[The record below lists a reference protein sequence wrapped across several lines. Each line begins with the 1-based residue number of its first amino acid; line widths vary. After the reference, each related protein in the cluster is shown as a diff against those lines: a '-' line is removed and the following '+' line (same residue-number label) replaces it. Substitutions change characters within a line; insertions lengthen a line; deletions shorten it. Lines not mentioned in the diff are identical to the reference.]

1 MASGKLSPRQK
12 MINIMYLVF
21 ISMIAMQM
29 SKEVLSAFGYMN
41 EKLTE
46 NNTTASIKNKAT
58 LENLATKAVEQPE
71 KYSNLYAK
79 AIEIDKLS
87 SKFNDYLEGKK
98 QFFLKDQ
105 KDQKDYETMDPTGIV
120 DEHFFNG
127 DKFTTEGQ
135 EFLDH
140 VNGYRDGVI
149 QLIGEK
155 SQLAANI
162 KNRFDTSDQDTDAGK
177 QVWLKNRY
185 EGFPLISTVT
195 NLTSMQTDISTTQ
208 SEIFGNLLGGQLES
222 DVSMSNYKTILI
234 PEKSAFFQGE
244 NFKGKIVLGRY
255 DASLKPSEVVVNGNK
270 ITKIEDGGA
279 ILDFPAGAVGE
290 REIKGKFVFIENGEP
305 VEIPISSSYAVI
317 PKPNSAVISA
327 DKMNVVYR
335 GVPNPMTIS
344 IPGIPDN
351 LVNASG
357 AGLSKAS
364 GTGKYI
370 MTPGTGREVK
380 INVTGKLP
388 NGQSVSSSQD
398 FRIKDIP
405 SPSGSIRKQSG
416 YVKMPSASLEN
427 STVGAELPDFD
438 FDLTLNTSGFT
449 IKVPGQSAV
458 VVSGSRMNDAAQ
470 KAIAKAKR
478 GDVITIFDIKSSLSG
493 NSSYKIKDASAV
505 SIEIQ

>member
-21 ISMIAMQM
+21 IAMLAMQM

-41 EKLTE
+41 EKLTD
-46 NNTTASIKNKAT
+46 NNATASVKNKST
-58 LENLATKAVEQPE
+58 LENLATKAKEQPE
-71 KYSNLYAK
+71 KYSELFVK
-79 AIEIDKLS
+79 ATEVDKLS

-98 QFFLKDQ
+98 QLFLTGFD
-105 KDQKDYETMDPTGIV
+105 DLKDYESMDPTGIV
-120 DEHFFNG
+120 DEHFFKG
-127 DKFTTEGQ
+127 DKLTTEGQ

-140 VNGYRDGVI
+140 VNGYRDAIIKIV
-149 QLIGEK
+149 GEK

-162 KNRFDTSDQDTDAGK
+162 KNRFDTSDQDTEDGK
-177 QVWLKNRY
+177 QGWVQNRY

-195 NLTSMQTDISTTQ
+195 NLTSMQTDIRTTQ

-270 ITKIEDGGA
+270 ITTIVDGGA
-279 ILDFPAGAVGE
+279 VLDFPAGAVGE
-290 REIKGKFVFIENGEP
+290 RDIKGKFVFIENGKP
-305 VEIPISSSYAVI
+305 VEIEISSSYAVI

-335 GVPNPMTIS
+335 GVANPMTIS

-364 GTGKYI
+364 GSGKYI
-370 MTPGTGREVK
+370 MTPSAGREVK

-388 NGQSVSSSQD
+388 NGQSVSSSQA

-405 SPSGSIRKQSG
+405 SPQGTIRKQGG
-416 YVKMPSASLEN
+416 YVKMPGASLEN

-438 FDLTLNTSGFT
+438 FDLVLNTSGFT
-449 IKVPGQSAV
+449 LKVPGQSAV
-458 VVSGSRMNDAAQ
+458 VVSGNKMNDAAR

-478 GDVITIFDIKSSLSG
+478 GDVVTIFDIKSSLGG
-493 NSSYKIKDASAV
+493 NTSYKIKDASAV

>member
-21 ISMIAMQM
+21 IAMLAMQM

-41 EKLTE
+41 EKLTD
-46 NNTTASIKNKAT
+46 NNTTASVKNKTT
-58 LENLATKAVEQPE
+58 LENLATKAKEQPE
-71 KYSNLYAK
+71 KYSELFVK
-79 AIEIDKLS
+79 ATEVDKLS

-98 QFFLKDQ
+98 QFFLTGYD
-105 KDQKDYETMDPTGIV
+105 DLKDYESMDPTGIV
-120 DEHFFNG
+120 DEHFFKG
-127 DKFTTEGQ
+127 DKLTTEGQ

-140 VNGYRDGVI
+140 VNGYRDAIIKIV
-149 QLIGEK
+149 GEK

-162 KNRFDTSDQDTDAGK
+162 KNRFDTSDQDTEDGK
-177 QVWLKNRY
+177 QGWVENRY

-195 NLTSMQTDISTTQ
+195 NLTSMQTDIRTTQ

-270 ITKIEDGGA
+270 ITTIVDGGA
-279 ILDFPAGAVGE
+279 VLDFPAGAVGE
-290 REIKGKFVFIENGEP
+290 RDIKGKFVFIENGKP
-305 VEIPISSSYAVI
+305 VEIPIESSYAVI

-335 GVPNPMTIS
+335 GVANPMTIS

-364 GTGKYI
+364 G
-370 MTPGTGREVK
+370 
-380 INVTGKLP
+380 
-388 NGQSVSSSQD
+388 
-398 FRIKDIP
+398 
-405 SPSGSIRKQSG
+405 
-416 YVKMPSASLEN
+416 
-427 STVGAELPDFD
+427 
-438 FDLTLNTSGFT
+438 
-449 IKVPGQSAV
+449 
-458 VVSGSRMNDAAQ
+458 
-470 KAIAKAKR
+470 
-478 GDVITIFDIKSSLSG
+478 SG
-493 NSSYKIKDASAV
+493 NIL
-505 SIEIQ
+505 